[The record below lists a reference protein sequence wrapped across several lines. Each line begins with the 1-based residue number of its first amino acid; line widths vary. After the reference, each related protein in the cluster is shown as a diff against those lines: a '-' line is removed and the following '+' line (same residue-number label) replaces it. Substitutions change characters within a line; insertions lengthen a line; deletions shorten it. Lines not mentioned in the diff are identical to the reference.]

1 MRGKLKKGGGEEFGR
16 LFFHVLID
24 NGWLKITEAVMAYI
38 GTLFG
43 FLDSFHICRASLTCT
58 FVTHNHD

>member
-1 MRGKLKKGGGEEFGR
+1 MRGKLKRGGRGNREA
-16 LFFHVLID
+16 FFYVLID
-24 NGWLKITEAVMAYI
+24 NGWMKITEAVMAYI